1 MSGHNKWSQIKHQKG
16 AEDAKK
22 SKLYSMMGRLVTIQ
36 ARLAGGDMSSP
47 ALRAAIEKARK
58 ANVTT
63 DVIERAV
70 GRGSPSTG
78 SGQAAFEEVLYE
90 AYGPGGVALVI
101 EGITDSR
108 NRTSN
113 EIKRILADNGGSLGG
128 PGATTWAFA
137 RQKDAEGN
145 MTWEATTKIPVP
157 ESEQPKLGALID
169 LLENHDDIKTV
180 TDNAE

>member
-58 ANVTT
+58 ANVTSE
-63 DVIERAV
+63 VIDRAV
-70 GRGSPSTG
+70 KRGTG
-78 SGQAAFEEVLYE
+78 VGEAALEEVLYE

-137 RQKDAEGN
+137 RQKDTEGN
-145 MTWEATTKIPVP
+145 MVWEATTQIPVP
-157 ESEQPKLGALID
+157 ETDQPKLGALID
-169 LLENHDDIKTV
+169 LLENHDDVKTV
-180 TDNAE
+180 ADNAE

>member
-1 MSGHNKWSQIKHQKG
+1 MSGHNKFSQIKHQKA

-22 SKLYSMMGRLVTIQ
+22 SKLYSMMGRLITIQ
-36 ARLAGGDMSSP
+36 SRLANGDISNP
-47 ALRAAIEKARK
+47 NLRAAIEKARK
-58 ANVTT
+58 ANVTS
-63 DVIERAV
+63 DVIDRAV
-70 GRGSPSTG
+70 KRGTG
-78 SGQAAFEEVLYE
+78 EGGNAMEEVLYE

-137 RQKDAEGN
+137 KTKDNEGN

-157 ESEQPKLGALID
+157 EADQPKLGALID
-169 LLENHDDIKTV
+169 LLEAHDDVKIV
-180 TDNAE
+180 ADNVE

>member
-36 ARLAGGDMSSP
+36 ARLAGGDMSGP

-58 ANVTT
+58 ANVTSE
-63 DVIERAV
+63 VIDRAV
-70 GRGSPSTG
+70 KRGTG
-78 SGQAAFEEVLYE
+78 VGEAALEEVLYE

-113 EIKRILADNGGSLGG
+113 EIKHLISEHGAKWANPGSVL
-128 PGATTWAFA
+128 WAFEK
-137 RQKDAEGN
+137 KDSVWVSKPYSEMELLATDTAKLYKLMEVIDDHEDVQEVYAN
-145 MTWEATTKIPVP
+145 NKEA
-157 ESEQPKLGALID
+157 
-169 LLENHDDIKTV
+169 
-180 TDNAE
+180 